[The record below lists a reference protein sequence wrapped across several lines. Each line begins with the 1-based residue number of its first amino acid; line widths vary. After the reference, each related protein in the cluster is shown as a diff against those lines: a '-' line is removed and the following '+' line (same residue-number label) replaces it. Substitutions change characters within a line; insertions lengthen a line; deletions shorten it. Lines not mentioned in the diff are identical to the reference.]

1 VRRLLQRAAQSL
13 LLLVAVSLL
22 SFALVDLAPGGY
34 FDEMRLN
41 PQISPATVAALRA
54 QYGLDRPLP
63 ERYLRWLEST
73 LRGELGFS
81 FAYARPVGPLLRER
95 ALRTLG
101 LTASAAFLS
110 WGLALLL
117 GTALAAR
124 PGGRVD
130 RAGAALTSLLLAVP
144 DVTLALGLLLF
155 ALRTGAFQVGG
166 MTAVGFED
174 RAGWERARDVAWHA
188 ALPVAAL
195 VLASLPV
202 QLRHVRTA
210 LRETL
215 AAPYL
220 LAARAHG
227 VRPVR
232 RLLRHA
238 LPAAAPPLV
247 SLLGLSLAGLLSSS
261 LLVENVMGWPGL
273 GPLLLEAILARDVH
287 VVVGSVVV
295 GALLL
300 ALSSLLADALL
311 FLLDPRLRRR
321 PPI

>member
-1 VRRLLQRAAQSL
+1 VGRLVQRAAESL
-13 LLLVAVSLL
+13 LLVVAVSVF
-22 SFALVDLAPGGY
+22 SFALVELAPGGY

-41 PQISPATVAALRA
+41 PQISPATVAALRS

-63 ERYLRWLEST
+63 ERYLRWVSST
-73 LRGELGFS
+73 LRGDFGFS
-81 FAYARPVGPLLRER
+81 FAYARPVGPLLGER

-101 LTASAAFLS
+101 LTASAALVS
-110 WGLALLL
+110 WVLALLL

-124 PGGRVD
+124 PGGAAD
-130 RAGAALTSLLLAVP
+130 RAGAAATSLLLAVP
-144 DVTLALGLLLF
+144 DVTLALGLLLL
-155 ALRTGAFQVGG
+155 ALRSGAFPVGG
-166 MTAVGFED
+166 MTAVGLED
-174 RAGWERARDVAWHA
+174 REGWARARDVAWHA
-188 ALPVAAL
+188 VLPLTAL
-195 VLASLPV
+195 VLASLPM

-227 VRPVR
+227 VGPAR

-300 ALSSLLADALL
+300 GLSSLLADAALL
-311 FLLDPRLRRR
+311 SLDPRLRRR
-321 PPI
+321 PPA